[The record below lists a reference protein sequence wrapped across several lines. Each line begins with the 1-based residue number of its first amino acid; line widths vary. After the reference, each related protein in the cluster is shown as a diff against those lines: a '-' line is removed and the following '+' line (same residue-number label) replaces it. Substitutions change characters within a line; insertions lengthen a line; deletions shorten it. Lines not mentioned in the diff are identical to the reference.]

1 MDTNR
6 IKLLG
11 RHTVDADGKACFS
24 FNLSGFTVRFRANGI
39 RVTLSKAADL
49 PPTYVRAELDGKALR
64 YDTIS
69 GNTELMYDGFS
80 GEHTFTLRRVG
91 GGIEP
96 ITLVDVELIGEGA
109 ETFPTVDDAPLR
121 MEFIGDSMTYGY
133 GLLCESWN
141 GFREDTD
148 GDGTKTYAYL
158 TAEALGA
165 EIRTEAISGQGIVC
179 KYDGALGTPIPE
191 FFEFD
196 DTEMTIPHDFSSWVP
211 DIVVINAGT
220 NDFSGGATD
229 ERFLEGVNKLLSRIR
244 VVYPDAEVFY
254 AYGLMGDPYAKGLA
268 KTIAARAD
276 ERMHFV
282 HLTPIS
288 SAETGVNE
296 HPNAAGHRR
305 AAGYLTEA
313 IRAALGKYR

>member
-1 MDTNR
+1 MNAPQ
-6 IKLLG
+6 IKYLG
-11 RHTVDADGKACFS
+11 RHTLGADGKVSFS
-24 FNLSGFTVRFRANGI
+24 FNLTGFTAHFRANGV
-39 RVTLSKAADL
+39 RVTFSKGAEL
-49 PPTYVRAELDGKALR
+49 PPTYVRAELDGKVIR
-64 YDTIS
+64 YDTVS
-69 GNTELMYDGFS
+69 GETELVFDGFS

-96 ITLVDVELIGEGA
+96 ITLHGVELIGDECEMLPVPDG
-109 ETFPTVDDAPLR
+109 APLR

-141 GFREDTD
+141 AYREDTD

-179 KYDGALGTPIPE
+179 KYDGEHGNLIPE
-191 FFEFD
+191 FFEFA
-196 DTEMTIPHDFSSWVP
+196 DTLKTVLHDFSSWVP
-211 DIVVINAGT
+211 DVMVINAGT
-220 NDFSGGATD
+220 NDFFGGATS
-229 ERFLEGVNKLLSRIR
+229 ERFLEGVDKLLSRIR
-244 VVYPDAEVFY
+244 EVYPNTEIFY

-268 KTIAARAD
+268 EMIAARAD
-276 ERMHFV
+276 EKMHFV
-282 HLTPIS
+282 HLMPIS

-305 AAGYLTEA
+305 AAGHLTEA
-313 IRAALGKYR
+313 IRAVIGK